1 MNERKTFWK
10 GAFYSVMSPCE
21 TSLSCSVFIIV
32 YVPFCCI
39 ALFCLAFHVSPWL
52 STLIH
57 YSPYLTSKATVIVLL
72 YTYTVY
78 TWHSHSCVWFAQNRN
93 TEAVLIF
100 YIARKKSIAHKGQ
113 HQSRETHF
121 WWDAIGSFEASVET
135 NVYADILA
143 KYYRLHSWV
152 YSLYKSKIYSKDFTG
167 YANNPPNGCRTEQTG
182 GHVCPPHDII
192 CW

>member
-1 MNERKTFWK
+1 MFHFV
-10 GAFYSVMSPCE
+10 ALLSSVL
-21 TSLSCSVFIIV
+21 LSM
-32 YVPFCCI
+32 
-39 ALFCLAFHVSPWL
+39 CLSPWL

-143 KYYRLHSWV
+143 KYYSITTLEFTHCTNPRFTL
-152 YSLYKSKIYSKDFTG
+152 KISQG
-167 YANNPPNGCRTEQTG
+167 MQIIPQMVAEQNRPEDTY
-182 GHVCPPHDII
+182 VLRMI
-192 CW
+192 

>member
-1 MNERKTFWK
+1 MFHFV
-10 GAFYSVMSPCE
+10 ALLSSVL
-21 TSLSCSVFIIV
+21 LSM
-32 YVPFCCI
+32 
-39 ALFCLAFHVSPWL
+39 CLSPWL

-121 WWDAIGSFEASVET
+121 WWDAIGSCEASVET